1 LESVDSSDDEEEHD
15 ANEENDS
22 LEDEISNSQQP
33 FTDLQLDF
41 LTEPRS
47 TFSSLAPSPVSA
59 PAAVSGSGSAPPPVT
74 VTATKA
80 KSTKDIAPIQ
90 PKLLQLTQEAG
101 NAAKKL
107 GGKAMNAGASKRGRD
122 FSTSYHEVKSNEL
135 DFKRQ
140 CYLDE
145 RADKRRAEDRV
156 DADRRN
162 AFLLKLIEM
171 GKSDEEIEVLM
182 NRFS

>member
-1 LESVDSSDDEEEHD
+1 MDSVDSSDDEEEDD
-15 ANEENDS
+15 ANEEKDS

-47 TFSSLAPSPVSA
+47 AFSSLHPSPVSA
-59 PAAVSGSGSAPPPVT
+59 PAVASGSGSAPPPVT

-80 KSTKDIAPIQ
+80 KSTKDVAPIR
-90 PKLLQLTQEAG
+90 PELLQLSQEAVD
-101 NAAKKL
+101 AAKEL
-107 GGKAMNAGASKRGRD
+107 GGKAMNAAKRGRD
-122 FSTSYHEVKSNEL
+122 FTTSYNEVKSNEL